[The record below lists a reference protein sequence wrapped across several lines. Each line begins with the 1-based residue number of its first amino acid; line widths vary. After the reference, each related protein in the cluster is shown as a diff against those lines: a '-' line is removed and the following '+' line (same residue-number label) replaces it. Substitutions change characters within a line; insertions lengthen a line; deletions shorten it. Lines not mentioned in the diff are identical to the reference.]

1 MEANDLL
8 FNARMYALEQA
19 VKLYAGTLP
28 PTPPN
33 VDARND
39 EIIKAARCF
48 ESYLTETSGDQ
59 QQHAEKQP
67 RLAQTIS

>member
-8 FNARMYALEQA
+8 FNARAYALEQA
-19 VKLYAGTLP
+19 VKLYAGAP
-28 PTPPN
+28 PSPTN
-33 VDARND
+33 ADTRNN

-48 ESYLTETSGDQ
+48 ESYLTETDVDQ
-59 QQHAEKQP
+59 RQHAERQP

>member
-1 MEANDLL
+1 MEPMSEL
-8 FNARMYALEQA
+8 FNIRVYALEQA
-19 VKLYAGTLP
+19 VKLYAGAPLS
-28 PTPPN
+28 PTN
-33 VDARND
+33 DEMRNR

-48 ESYLTETSGDQ
+48 ESYLAETGADQ